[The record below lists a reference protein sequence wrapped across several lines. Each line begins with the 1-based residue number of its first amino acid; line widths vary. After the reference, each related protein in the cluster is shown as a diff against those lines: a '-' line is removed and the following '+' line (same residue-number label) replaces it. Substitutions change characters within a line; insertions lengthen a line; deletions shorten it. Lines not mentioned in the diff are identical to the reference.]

1 MKKSKIATT
10 IAEAM
15 VVMTVIVIGLTGIY
29 RIYSE
34 SSRLSNSVEIKIQAI
49 QIAREG
55 IEAITNIRDT
65 NWILYS
71 SDKNNCWKTLNYN
84 SGCIGNASPNN
95 IANNGNYKVYRNSA
109 NRWQLES
116 DGGLIG
122 DDFSTTNYK
131 DFYKIFLDQNSLYT
145 HTYTGDTRT
154 LTNTK
159 GVFTRQ
165 IKTSYVDPGDGNT
178 NNGLQVR
185 SIVRWVDS
193 GGTNI
198 NEIVLETILTNHK

>member
-15 VVMTVIVIGLTGIY
+15 VVMTVIVIGLTWIY

-49 QIAREG
+49 QIAREW

-84 SGCIGNASPNN
+84 SWCIWNTSPNN
-95 IANNGNYKVYRNSA
+95 IANNWNYKVYRNSA

-116 DGGLIG
+116 DWWLIW

-145 HTYTGDTRT
+145 HTYTWDTRT

-159 GVFTRQ
+159 WVFTRQ
-165 IKTSYVDPGDGNT
+165 IKTSYVDPGDWNT
-178 NNGLQVR
+178 NNWLQVR
-185 SIVRWVDS
+185 SIVKWVDS
-193 GGTNI
+193 WWTNI